1 MVKSDINSVRFTGFR
16 ISLAMKASRARQL
29 LSVLQPINKLP
40 KKKRDQ
46 FVANCDNK
54 TLCCL
59 CEVAKN
65 ILKGNVRLKPVQL
78 SKLKKHRRAIRKL
91 ALKRT
96 SLRAKRHILQKGGFL
111 GALIGPAI
119 GLLTSLFAGS
129 RQ

>member
-1 MVKSDINSVRFTGFR
+1 MKS
-16 ISLAMKASRARQL
+16 SRAHHL
-29 LSVLQPINKLP
+29 LSVLKPINKLP
-40 KKKRDQ
+40 KKKRNQ
-46 FVANCDNK
+46 FISQCDKN

-65 ILKGNVRLKPVQL
+65 ILKGNVRLKPAQL
-78 SKLKKHRRAIRKL
+78 TKLKKHRSAIRKL
-91 ALKRT
+91 ALKKT

-119 GLLTSLFAGS
+119 GLLTSLFTGN